1 MLILNHLAKFM
12 KIFFTILILMYTAA
26 LSYAQSSPNEIYS
39 KGVEYFYRGEFHDAI
54 KYFDDYIRSN
64 PNEYSSFNYRGLCYQ
79 ALKDYSKALEDFT
92 TVVNLGR
99 TNSEGFI
106 NRGNTFYLKDDYN
119 SALNDYTEAIKYNP
133 NDVEGY
139 IARSRSYI
147 ALNKLTKA
155 LTDLNAASSVDPKN
169 ARVYVNLAYA
179 HILNNDTSKAFDD
192 VKTALFYDSNMVF
205 TNYSRDLLYVKAETY
220 KSVLDIMNYNIRQNP
235 GSYLAYF
242 SRGFVYYLMNN
253 YENSRSDM
261 LKSIELNEIDDP
273 KFEDV
278 AYQILRNIKRKT

>member
-1 MLILNHLAKFM
+1 M
-12 KIFFTILILMYTAA
+12 KIFYTIVIIFCFTGVTF
-26 LSYAQSSPNEIYS
+26 AQSSPDEIYS

-106 NRGNTFYLKDDYN
+106 NRGNTFYLKDDYT

-147 ALNKLTKA
+147 ALNKLTNA
-155 LTDLNAASSVDPKN
+155 LTDLSAASAVDPKN

-179 HILNNDTSKAFDD
+179 HILNNDTSKAFDN
-192 VKTALFYDSNMVF
+192 VKMALFYDSNMVF
-205 TNYSRDLLYVKAETY
+205 TNYNRDRIYVRAENF
-220 KSVLDIMNYNIRQNP
+220 KSVLDIMNYTIRANP

-242 SRGFVYYLMNN
+242 ARGFIHYLMNN
-253 YENSRSDM
+253 YESSRSDM

-273 KFEDV
+273 KFEEV
-278 AYQILRNIKRKT
+278 AYQILRNIKRKS